1 MNKPILFL
9 LFLAAVS
16 LLPSYGQTPSS
27 YDIAARSQNF
37 YPSSVQASG
46 LFRRQPDGG
55 DYATGRVTVRI
66 PLYTIRTA
74 SFSLP
79 VSLVYTTGGVKA
91 DQKNGPVALGWSLE
105 AEPVI
110 SREVRGLPD
119 ERSFLYDKSNLTSQ
133 SDLYLAKVGMGTCD
147 LLEDFFHIRLPG
159 GVQADFAL
167 EQASN
172 YAFTPRMFHRDPLE
186 VELDAPR
193 VSANFRNGL
202 TVTDG
207 NGVRYLFGGSSA
219 SREETNL
226 LNTYQTVTAWKATQM
241 ISPDGDTLSFDYVTN
256 LPQEVYNG
264 RYDYYAVEDNWP
276 DYHTPGAGVPP
287 HPGYWKGVG
296 NQETYYWMNG
306 TTRQADGTEVPNFE
320 AWSGAGGRPYFGA
333 VAQVDIR
340 PVGTI
345 RFAGGSVTFGYDA
358 THHALSTVTVRNP
371 DGVLRTVSLT
381 KHLDSYGRLLLDKVE
396 VKDASGDPVET
407 YSFAYYSGGFSPDTK
422 AVDYWGYYNGQT
434 GNTGFVARQQAEI
447 RNGSRTYTFEI
458 GDADKRGNLSAATT
472 YSLRQITWPGGGT
485 TEYTYTMGR
494 IPAPGEADGY
504 MYGGGLLVKEITDRP
519 VVGHAVRRLFLYY
532 SGDEEEGIGCTRF
545 PMSPLAYR
553 QELQKH
559 YVEGG
564 GTTNP
569 TVRSVDYTLYSHS
582 NVVTADDRVYFD
594 RVMEYVSPT
603 LTFPSSSSSTVSGFY
618 LGEATV
624 HCYDNRSEFPS
635 SYYTTPGMLESID
648 EPLNNASL
656 LCSETRSE
664 LHEHAWKSGER
675 THARPFRF
683 VTVNELK
690 RTALVEGV
698 DESMVQNSQRLREL
712 YGSTFTRL
720 SGKDYTVVDNDPT
733 GRGETLYYGGG
744 LSYTRSVS
752 HTREGSYNRI
762 RRTSVS
768 TSSGVDELT
777 EYTYPFDRQGP
788 VDQLMTSA
796 HDLST
801 PVEVKQ
807 YAGGELYRT
816 VRYVYAA
823 DASTAR
829 GYSLRSV
836 EESTDGS
843 GGTFRT
849 VESYSSYLPCGKP
862 CQVTSADG
870 TVTSLLWSHGGKHLL
885 ASARNLPLSVLTSA
899 GLSPSELSESQSVP
913 ESVYTLLDGL
923 RSSHPEAQLEY
934 WRYDAH
940 VGPTG
945 HTAPDGT
952 STYYGYDS
960 AGRLNVIKDNE
971 QHTLSTY
978 EYHESNPN

>member
-79 VSLVYTTGGVKA
+79 VSLVYTTGGIKV

-296 NQETYYWMNG
+296 NQETYYYMNG

-485 TEYTYTMGR
+485 T
-494 IPAPGEADGY
+494 
-504 MYGGGLLVKEITDRP
+504 
-519 VVGHAVRRLFLYY
+519 
-532 SGDEEEGIGCTRF
+532 
-545 PMSPLAYR
+545 
-553 QELQKH
+553 
-559 YVEGG
+559 
-564 GTTNP
+564 NP

-594 RVMEYVSPT
+594 RVMEYVSPE

-675 THARPFRF
+675 THARPFRL

-823 DASTAR
+823 DASTTR

>member
-1 MNKPILFL
+1 M
-9 LFLAAVS
+9 
-16 LLPSYGQTPSS
+16 
-27 YDIAARSQNF
+27 
-37 YPSSVQASG
+37 
-46 LFRRQPDGG
+46 
-55 DYATGRVTVRI
+55 
-66 PLYTIRTA
+66 
-74 SFSLP
+74 
-79 VSLVYTTGGVKA
+79 
-91 DQKNGPVALGWSLE
+91 
-105 AEPVI
+105 
-110 SREVRGLPD
+110 
-119 ERSFLYDKSNLTSQ
+119 
-133 SDLYLAKVGMGTCD
+133 
-147 LLEDFFHIRLPG
+147 
-159 GVQADFAL
+159 
-167 EQASN
+167 
-172 YAFTPRMFHRDPLE
+172 
-186 VELDAPR
+186 
-193 VSANFRNGL
+193 
-202 TVTDG
+202 
-207 NGVRYLFGGSSA
+207 
-219 SREETNL
+219 
-226 LNTYQTVTAWKATQM
+226 
-241 ISPDGDTLSFDYVTN
+241 
-256 LPQEVYNG
+256 
-264 RYDYYAVEDNWP
+264 
-276 DYHTPGAGVPP
+276 
-287 HPGYWKGVG
+287 
-296 NQETYYWMNG
+296 
-306 TTRQADGTEVPNFE
+306 
-320 AWSGAGGRPYFGA
+320 
-333 VAQVDIR
+333 
-340 PVGTI
+340 
-345 RFAGGSVTFGYDA
+345 
-358 THHALSTVTVRNP
+358 
-371 DGVLRTVSLT
+371 
-381 KHLDSYGRLLLDKVE
+381 
-396 VKDASGDPVET
+396 KDASGDPVET

-675 THARPFRF
+675 THARPFRL

-762 RRTSVS
+762 RRTAVS

-913 ESVYTLLDGL
+913 ESIYTLLDGL

-952 STYYGYDS
+952 STYYGYDA

>member
-296 NQETYYWMNG
+296 NQETYYYMNG

-358 THHALSTVTVRNP
+358 THHALSTVTVRNL

-485 TEYTYTMGR
+485 T
-494 IPAPGEADGY
+494 
-504 MYGGGLLVKEITDRP
+504 
-519 VVGHAVRRLFLYY
+519 
-532 SGDEEEGIGCTRF
+532 
-545 PMSPLAYR
+545 
-553 QELQKH
+553 
-559 YVEGG
+559 
-564 GTTNP
+564 NP

-594 RVMEYVSPT
+594 RVMEYVSPE

-675 THARPFRF
+675 THARPFRL

-762 RRTSVS
+762 RRTAVS